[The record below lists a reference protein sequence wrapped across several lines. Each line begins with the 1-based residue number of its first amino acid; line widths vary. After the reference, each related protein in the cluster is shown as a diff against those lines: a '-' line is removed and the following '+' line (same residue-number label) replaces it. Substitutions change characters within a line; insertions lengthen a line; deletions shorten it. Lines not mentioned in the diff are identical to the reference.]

1 MLLGKMLR
9 GLTGT
14 PMRRIALANSS
25 LALAEPEPL
34 TLANLTTKSLVASR
48 RVMVPGSSFRC
59 HLHRDVDGSA
69 GRLRHLHQELL
80 HVPGPR
86 RATLGAQAAVQAD
99 VFVLDHQ
106 ARGLERRA
114 GIQRLRRIARRRL
127 QARAQRGLVARLDEA
142 DAVHRADVDAG

>member
-1 MLLGKMLR
+1 MATIMSMPPRRPSQPRSDTRTSYQVGSPWMLLGKMLR

-86 RATLGAQAAVQAD
+86 RATL
-99 VFVLDHQ
+99 
-106 ARGLERRA
+106 
-114 GIQRLRRIARRRL
+114 
-127 QARAQRGLVARLDEA
+127 
-142 DAVHRADVDAG
+142 